1 MLKQLPI
8 ISKQK
13 IADLIPKQDFKL
25 EWFYSSVEYDKVRI
39 DPVSLSAGVKKWDA
53 NKMHPNGISL

>member
-8 ISKQK
+8 ISKQQ

-39 DPVSLSAGVKKWDA
+39 DPVSLSAGVKK
-53 NKMHPNGISL
+53 

>member
-39 DPVSLSAGVKKWDA
+39 DPVSLSAGVKK
-53 NKMHPNGISL
+53 